1 MKQGYGDNILTIEDV
16 HTYYENIHAL
26 KGITCTVPQGSIVCL
41 IGANGAGKT
50 TTLLTISGVE
60 PARRGRI
67 LFEGQEIEKLPPE
80 KIAALGIA
88 QSPEGRQIFPRMSVM
103 ENLEMGAYLRKDKEG
118 IQQDMEWVF
127 SLFPVLKD
135 RYRQKGGTLSGG
147 EQQMLAIGRA
157 LMQQPKLLL
166 LDEPSLGLAPKIIEK
181 IFETIQ
187 EINKNG
193 MTIFLVEQN
202 ANMALTTSDIGY
214 VMETGRIVLEDKA
227 SALLENKEVQKA
239 YLGD

>member
-1 MKQGYGDNILTIEDV
+1 MNQEYGDNILTLEDV

-26 KGITCTVPQGSIVCL
+26 KGITCTVPKGAIVCL

-50 TTLLTISGVE
+50 TTLMTISGVQ

-67 LFEGQEIEKLPPE
+67 LFEGREIEKLPPE

-118 IQQDMEWVF
+118 IQQDIEWVF

-135 RYRQKGGTLSGG
+135 RYRQK
-147 EQQMLAIGRA
+147 
-157 LMQQPKLLL
+157 
-166 LDEPSLGLAPKIIEK
+166 
-181 IFETIQ
+181 
-187 EINKNG
+187 
-193 MTIFLVEQN
+193 
-202 ANMALTTSDIGY
+202 
-214 VMETGRIVLEDKA
+214 
-227 SALLENKEVQKA
+227 
-239 YLGD
+239 